1 MSFSTMEHR
10 RQRGLTLIELMI
22 AMVLGLLVTLAV
34 VNLFLTTRTVYRQNE
49 NLARMQESAR
59 FAFEFLGR
67 DIREAG
73 GIPCGG
79 NLPTA
84 NVLNN
89 PSSNWWSNW
98 GDGIH
103 GYDDTQ
109 DTFPPRHFGSNALDR
124 VANTDAFILMTG
136 TSGNK
141 IIITDHNPNSA
152 QFKVNTTA
160 HGLTDG
166 DIVMVCDYRQ
176 AAIFQIT
183 NANSSNVTIVHN
195 TGGSVSPGNCSKGL
209 GVPTVCTTN
218 GTSYTFQNGGFLGKL
233 SAFAWYVGQ
242 NDRGGTSLYRVRMNN
257 TGGTAGVTTDEIVEG
272 VTDMQVTYLVRADNG
287 TLANDYVGASAVAAT
302 DWKKVVAVRVALT
315 FASLENVGTEQQRL
329 ARSLITVYTLRNRAP

>member
-1 MSFSTMEHR
+1 MEHR

-34 VNLFLTTRTVYRQNE
+34 VNLFLTTRAVYRQNE

-73 GIPCGG
+73 GIPCGRD
-79 NLPTA
+79 LPTD

-89 PSSNWWSNW
+89 SSSNWWSNW
-98 GDGIH
+98 EDANGRNGIN

-109 DTFPPRHFGSNALDR
+109 DTFPPRQFGSNAGDR
-124 VANTDAFILMTG
+124 VANTDAFVLRTG
-136 TSGNK
+136 SFGNNF
-141 IIITDHNPNSA
+141 IITEHKPTSA
-152 QFKVNTTA
+152 EFTVNTTA
-160 HGLTDG
+160 HGLKQG

-176 AAIFQIT
+176 AAIFQVT
-183 NANSSNVTIVHN
+183 NANSNKIFYN
-195 TGGSVSPGNCSKGL
+195 NDAAGGSVSPGNS
-209 GVPTVCTTN
+209 PT
-218 GTSYTFQNGGFLGKL
+218 GMSHTFKNENGGFPGSKF
-233 SAFAWYVGQ
+233 SAFAWYVGH

-257 TGGTAGVTTDEIVEG
+257 TGGTVGVTTDEIVEG

-302 DWKKVVAVRVALT
+302 DWEKVVAVRVALT

-329 ARSLITVYTLRNRAP
+329 TRSLITVYTLRNRAP

>member
-1 MSFSTMEHR
+1 MNFFMMKHR
-10 RQRGLTLIELMI
+10 QCGLSLIELMI
-22 AMVLGLLVTLAV
+22 AMVLGLLVTLGV

-49 NLARMQESAR
+49 NLARIQENAR

-67 DIREAG
+67 EIREAG
-73 GIPCGG
+73 GISCGS

-89 PSSNWWSNW
+89 PETNWWSNW

-109 DTFPPRHFGSNALDR
+109 DTFPPKRFGSNSLDR
-124 VANTDAFILMTG
+124 VAGTDAFVVMTS
-136 TSGNK
+136 TQSDL

-152 QFKVNTTA
+152 QFKVNATA
-160 HGLTDG
+160 HGLADG

-218 GTSYTFQNGGFLGKL
+218 GTPYTFEKGGFLGRL
-233 SAFAWYVGQ
+233 SASAWYVGH
-242 NDRGGTSLYRVRMNN
+242 NDRGGTSLYRVRMRNN
-257 TGGTAGVTTDEIVEG
+257 RGSADTITEEIVEG
-272 VTDMQVTYLVRADNG
+272 VTNMQVTYLVRASDG
-287 TLANDYVGASAVAAT
+287 TLANDYVGAAALTPADWPNVVAA
-302 DWKKVVAVRVALT
+302 RVALT
-315 FASLENVGTEQQRL
+315 FSSLENVGTEQQSL
-329 ARSLITVYTLRNRAP
+329 VRSLASVYTLRNRVP